1 VLGIEPARLAALGG
15 RFRRLSFSGGRTA
28 PPVPPT
34 VAGSIR
40 AARLEKERGD
50 LELVELTGIEPAR
63 LAALG
68 GPVPAALF

>member
-34 VAGSIR
+34 VAGSIVQHGWR
-40 AARLEKERGD
+40 KS
-50 LELVELTGIEPAR
+50 VVIWNWWS
-63 LAALG
+63 
-68 GPVPAALF
+68 